1 MLEFYVAMELYIGVS
16 RRGALVFIFFFINLA
31 NNLVNVFY
39 FFLNWLITNLL
50 QCLVKALHETAAE
63 MTLRLHHLSDTV
75 DNYVRFIMR
84 KLEAVKTDL
93 ENLVMISEFYVCC
106 LYNSKASFLILLQNS
121 IQPLIFNFDI
131 PNIICLNILKHPV
144 WQIDINNSDYDS
156 YGPDFDMFG

>member
-1 MLEFYVAMELYIGVS
+1 MNNLFFKFCSSIWSRFVMHQGVGILCS
-16 RRGALVFIFFFINLA
+16 HGIIYRGFQEGGCLFLFFFFINLA

-106 LYNSKASFLILLQNS
+106 LYNSKASFFYFIAK
-121 IQPLIFNFDI
+121 FDTTT
-131 PNIICLNILKHPV
+131 NL
-144 WQIDINNSDYDS
+144 
-156 YGPDFDMFG
+156 

>member
-1 MLEFYVAMELYIGVS
+1 MHQGVGILCSHGIIYIGVS
-16 RRGALVFIFFFINLA
+16 RRGDACFSFIFFFINLA

-63 MTLRLHHLSDTV
+63 MTLRLHHLSDMV

-106 LYNSKASFLILLQNS
+106 LYNSKASFFYFIAK
-121 IQPLIFNFDI
+121 FDTTT
-131 PNIICLNILKHPV
+131 NL
-144 WQIDINNSDYDS
+144 
-156 YGPDFDMFG
+156 

>member
-1 MLEFYVAMELYIGVS
+1 MHQGVGILCS
-16 RRGALVFIFFFINLA
+16 HGIIYRGFQEGGRLFLFFFFINLA

-84 KLEAVKTDL
+84 KLESVKTDL

-106 LYNSKASFLILLQNS
+106 LYNSKASFLYFIAK
-121 IQPLIFNFDI
+121 FDTTT
-131 PNIICLNILKHPV
+131 NL
-144 WQIDINNSDYDS
+144 
-156 YGPDFDMFG
+156 